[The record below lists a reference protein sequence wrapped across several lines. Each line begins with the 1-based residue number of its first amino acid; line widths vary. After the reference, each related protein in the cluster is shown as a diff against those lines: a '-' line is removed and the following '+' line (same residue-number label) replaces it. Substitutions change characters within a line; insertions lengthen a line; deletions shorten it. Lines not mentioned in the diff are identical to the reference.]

1 MASNALV
8 QLMNNSTMDYTFSV
22 DMSKPV
28 KFVSRLVLPAS
39 QSTEVEV
46 EVIIPLVLFDRNF
59 QNSIASGI
67 ITMSYAFTTAAGTA
81 STAAQ
86 YLRNIQRF
94 LGANISGWELC

>member
-8 QLMNNSTMDYTFSV
+8 QLNNNSAQDYTFSV

-28 KFVSRLVLPAS
+28 KFVNRLVLPAS
-39 QSTEVEV
+39 QSVEVEV

-59 QNSIASGI
+59 QNAIASGTI
-67 ITMSYAFTTAAGTA
+67 VMSYSFITLSGAA
-81 STAAQ
+81 STAEH